1 MLEQLIKNYLI
12 TSAKVEPAK
21 FDQPGLMVADI
32 GLDSLA
38 MVEMLF
44 EIEDRFGFQ
53 LADPMRYQDMRY
65 ADMVA
70 AIEAEV
76 RSHHNGEMPSIDLQG
91 SAVGPQ

>member
-1 MLEQLIKNYLI
+1 MLEQLIKNYLV
-12 TSAKVEPAK
+12 TNAKIDPTK
-21 FDQPGLMVADI
+21 FDQPDLMVVDL

-53 LADPMRYQDMRY
+53 LSDPMRYQSMRF

-76 RSHHNGEMPSIDLQG
+76 RGHHNGELPHIDVQG